1 MMWFGD
7 DYVAPHRLE
16 RVLPTGDM
24 ALIIN
29 FWENRTR
36 VYNAD
41 DPRKFNTF
49 EGSIVVGAYS
59 AFTVID
65 TDEQRATAGVAFR
78 PGGAFPFLRLPAG
91 ELQDSN
97 ASLSDLWGRQAASD
111 LREQL
116 LAARS
121 PQAKFKILEQTFL
134 RRLNAP
140 VEPTHPAV
148 SFAVETFRHRPTRPI
163 STVTEQIGLSDRHF
177 IQLFSQHVGLTPKL
191 FCRVQRFQKVLNNL
205 SALAAELRDRLAAD
219 RANVRLL
226 RSSSFHSR
234 FPRVFRHQSHD
245 LRRQQNS
252 IPESRRALTSPEMR
266 KRNHAAKRKG
276 APETP
281 DAPSS
286 QRNRSRN

>member
-1 MMWFGD
+1 MNFHHHVPSPPLSHFISLMWFGD
-7 DYVAPHRLE
+7 DYVVPHSLE
-16 RVLPTGDM
+16 RVLPTGEM

-29 FWENRTR
+29 LWENRTR
-36 VYNAD
+36 VYDSA
-41 DPRKFNTF
+41 DPRKFKTF

-78 PGGAFPFLRLPAG
+78 PGGAFPFLGLPAG

-121 PQAKFKILEQTFL
+121 PQHKFKILEHAFL
-134 RRLNAP
+134 SRMNAP

-148 SFAVETFRHRPTRPI
+148 SFAVQNFRHQPQRPI
-163 STVTEQIGLSDRHF
+163 SAVTEHIGLSDRRF

-191 FCRVQRFQKVLNNL
+191 FCRVQRFQQVLRNIV
-205 SALAAELRDRLAAD
+205 STAAAD
-219 RANVRLL
+219 SVMDWPQIALTCGY
-226 RSSSFHSR
+226 FD
-234 FPRVFRHQSHD
+234 QSHFIHD
-245 LRRQQNS
+245 FRAFSGINPTTYVANKTQFQNHV
-252 IPESRRALTSPEMR
+252 AL
-266 KRNHAAKRKG
+266 
-276 APETP
+276 
-281 DAPSS
+281 
-286 QRNRSRN
+286 